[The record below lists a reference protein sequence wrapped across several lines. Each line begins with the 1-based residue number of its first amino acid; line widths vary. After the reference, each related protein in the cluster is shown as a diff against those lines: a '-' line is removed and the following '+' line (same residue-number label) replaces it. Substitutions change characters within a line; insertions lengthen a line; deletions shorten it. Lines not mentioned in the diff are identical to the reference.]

1 MNIDWDEIILL
12 AQEVDLDDPES
23 LAKLFVDLLQSE
35 HSARNKKR
43 HNLVSDFTNL
53 IDKEQGVVK

>member
-12 AQEVDLDDPES
+12 AQQIDSDDPES

-35 HSARNKKR
+35 HSSRNKKR

>member
-1 MNIDWDEIILL
+1 MNIDWDEIMLL
-12 AQEVDLDDPES
+12 AQEVDSDDPES
-23 LAKLFVDLLQSE
+23 LAKLFVDLLQCE
-35 HSARNKKR
+35 YSARNKKR

>member
-12 AQEVDLDDPES
+12 AQEIDSDNPES

-35 HSARNKKR
+35 HSSRNKKR

>member
-12 AQEVDLDDPES
+12 AQEVDSDDPES

-35 HSARNKKR
+35 YSSRNKK
-43 HNLVSDFTNL
+43 F
-53 IDKEQGVVK
+53 I

>member
-1 MNIDWDEIILL
+1 MNLDWEEIILL
-12 AQEVDLDDPES
+12 AQEIDSDDSES
-23 LAKLFVDLLQSE
+23 LAKLFIDLLQRE
-35 HSARNKKR
+35 HSSRNKKR

>member
-12 AQEVDLDDPES
+12 AQEVDSDDPES

-35 HSARNKKR
+35 HSSRNKKR
-43 HNLVSDFTNL
+43 HNLVSDFTIL
-53 IDKEQGVVK
+53 IDKDQGVVK

>member
-1 MNIDWDEIILL
+1 MNIDWDEIMLL
-12 AQEVDLDDPES
+12 AQEVDSDDPES

-35 HSARNKKR
+35 HSSRNKKR
-43 HNLVSDFTNL
+43 HNLVSDFTIL

>member
-12 AQEVDLDDPES
+12 AQEVDSDDPES

-35 HSARNKKR
+35 YSSRNKKR